1 MKGRRRT
8 ELTTGD
14 LETLQRLLHRICIE
28 RSLAFNSPAALRMG
42 DTLYVVFAAG
52 VRDERLLRA
61 CVQPRAAR
69 EHSVVKRV
77 RRTQASTELG

>member
-8 ELTTGD
+8 ELTAGD

-28 RSLAFNSPAALRMG
+28 RSLAFNSAAALRVG
-42 DTLYVVFAAG
+42 DTLYAVFAAG
-52 VRDERLLRA
+52 VRDENLLRA

-69 EHSVVKRV
+69 EPSVVKRV
-77 RRTQASTELG
+77 RRIQRSTELR